1 MRLPIK
7 PLCEQKRVRS
17 DGTSMIFLQYCYDA
31 EHKSF
36 LSTEIP
42 IPPEFWT
49 RQQLCVKETLPSDY
63 GNFEKINDDIDRQL
77 NHAGDLINL
86 AKRQGIAE
94 IGAYVKEKYNP
105 KLNLN
110 LLAAADFQLK
120 SGYALQGSF
129 LLIQISSDQMKQ
141 PPAGL
146 YFLSFP

>member
-1 MRLPIK
+1 
-7 PLCEQKRVRS
+7 
-17 DGTSMIFLQYCYDA
+17 
-31 EHKSF
+31 

-42 IPPEFWT
+42 IPPEFWN
-49 RQQLCVKETLPSDY
+49 RQQLCVKETLPPDY
-63 GNFEKINDDIDRQL
+63 GNFEKINDDIDRPL
-77 NHAGDLINL
+77 NLAGDLIKL

-110 LLAAADFQLK
+110 VLAAADFQLK
-120 SGYALQGSF
+120 SGYALKGSF